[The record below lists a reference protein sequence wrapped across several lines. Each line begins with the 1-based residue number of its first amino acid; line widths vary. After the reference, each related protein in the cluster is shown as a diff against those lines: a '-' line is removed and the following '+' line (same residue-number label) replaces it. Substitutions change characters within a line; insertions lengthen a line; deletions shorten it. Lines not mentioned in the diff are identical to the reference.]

1 MRRPCA
7 REWAPAKVNLFLAVG
22 PRRSDGYHD
31 LVTVFETVPIRDL
44 VEVEVRPTGLD
55 RGWSYRV
62 RPASSARDQSVAAA
76 GLPLDL
82 DNLAGKAAA
91 RFVTA
96 MLDRPEQGGAG
107 AGQGGAGAGQGG
119 AGQVGAGAGQGGV
132 GAGQGGVGAGQ
143 GGAASVIVPPGQIS
157 VTIDKR
163 IPIAAGLGGGSSDA
177 AALLRGLQRAFG
189 HPLSPETLLEVA
201 GRLGSDVPFFLRGGR
216 AVGRSRGEDLA
227 SLPREPRLPLVLGLP
242 SFPLSTPDV
251 YEEFDRLARLGEAD
265 GDAGAD
271 EAGSGGSLA
280 AKAGAGGG
288 GAKSGGPL
296 AAWAHREEDLSVF
309 LEVLAAGNLSGL
321 AACLRNDLRAA
332 AISLRPEI
340 GAVLEALRRA
350 GCLGAEVSGS
360 GPSVFGLAP
369 SLEAAADAARASRAC
384 LPAELRDLFI
394 FRPVLS
400 GTGCDFALSGT
411 ALSGTGSE

>member
-1 MRRPCA
+1 MEAAWIGGAGLDDARSVRRPRA
-7 REWAPAKVNLFLAVG
+7 REWASAKVQLFLAVG

-44 VEVEVRPTGLD
+44 VEVEVRPTGSD

-62 RPASSARDQSVAAA
+62 RPASSARDQSVAAT
-76 GLPLDL
+76 GLPLNL

-96 MLDRPEQGGAG
+96 MLDRL
-107 AGQGGAGAGQGG
+107 GQGGAGAGQGG
-119 AGQVGAGAGQGGV
+119 A
-132 GAGQGGVGAGQ
+132 
-143 GGAASVIVPPGQIS
+143 ASETVRPAEIS

-189 HPLSPETLLEVA
+189 HPLAPETLLEVA
-201 GRLGSDVPFFLRGGR
+201 ERLGSDVPFFFRGGR

-242 SFPLSTPDV
+242 SFPLNTPDV
-251 YEEFDRLARLGEAD
+251 YGEFDRLARP
-265 GDAGAD
+265 
-271 EAGSGGSLA
+271 GGVR
-280 AKAGAGGG
+280 
-288 GAKSGGPL
+288 SGGPL
-296 AAWAHREEDLSVF
+296 AAWARRENDLSVF
-309 LEVLAAGNLSGL
+309 LEVLAAGDLSGL

-340 GAVLEALRRA
+340 GSVLEALRRA

-400 GTGCDFALSGT
+400 GMDCDSVLSGT

>member
-1 MRRPCA
+1 MDDARSVRRPCV

-31 LVTVFETVPIRDL
+31 LLTVFETVPIRDL

-62 RPASSARDQSVAAA
+62 RPAGSARDQSVAAA

-96 MLDRPEQGGAG
+96 MMDRLEQGGAG
-107 AGQGGAGAGQGG
+107 QA
-119 AGQVGAGAGQGGV
+119 
-132 GAGQGGVGAGQ
+132 
-143 GGAASVIVPPGQIS
+143 GAASEIVPPGEIS

-177 AALLRGLQRAFG
+177 AALLRGLQRALG
-189 HPLSPETLLEVA
+189 HPLAPETLIEVA

-216 AVGRSRGEDLA
+216 AVGRSRGGDLA
-227 SLPREPRLPLVLGLP
+227 SVPREPRLPLVLGLP
-242 SFPLSTPDV
+242 SFPLNTPDV
-251 YEEFDRLARLGEAD
+251 YGEFDRLARPGEAK
-265 GDAGAD
+265 G
-271 EAGSGGSLA
+271 
-280 AKAGAGGG
+280 
-288 GAKSGGPL
+288 GGPL
-296 AAWAHREEDLSVF
+296 AAWTRREEDLSVF

-321 AACLRNDLRAA
+321 GACLRNDLRAA

-340 GAVLEALRRA
+340 GSVLEALRRA

-400 GTGCDFALSGT
+400 GTDCDSVLSGT
-411 ALSGTGSE
+411 ALSGMGSE

>member
-1 MRRPCA
+1 LDDARSVRRPCA

-31 LVTVFETVPIRDL
+31 LLTVFETVPIRDL

-62 RPASSARDQSVAAA
+62 RPAGSARDQSVAAA

-96 MLDRPEQGGAG
+96 MPDRLGQAGAG
-107 AGQGGAGAGQGG
+107 AGQAGAGAGAGQSR
-119 AGQVGAGAGQGGV
+119 V
-132 GAGQGGVGAGQ
+132 
-143 GGAASVIVPPGQIS
+143 GAASEIVPPGEIS

-177 AALLRGLQRAFG
+177 AALLRGLQRALG
-189 HPLSPETLLEVA
+189 HPLAPETLLEVA

-242 SFPLSTPDV
+242 SFPLNTPDV
-251 YEEFDRLARLGEAD
+251 YGEFDRLAQP
-265 GDAGAD
+265 D
-271 EAGSGGSLA
+271 E
-280 AKAGAGGG
+280 
-288 GAKSGGPL
+288 AKSGGPL
-296 AAWAHREEDLSVF
+296 AAWARREEDLSVF
-309 LEVLAAGNLSGL
+309 LEVLAAGNLCGL

-340 GAVLEALRRA
+340 GSVLEALRRA

-400 GTGCDFALSGT
+400 GTDCDSVLSGT
-411 ALSGTGSE
+411 ALSGMGSE